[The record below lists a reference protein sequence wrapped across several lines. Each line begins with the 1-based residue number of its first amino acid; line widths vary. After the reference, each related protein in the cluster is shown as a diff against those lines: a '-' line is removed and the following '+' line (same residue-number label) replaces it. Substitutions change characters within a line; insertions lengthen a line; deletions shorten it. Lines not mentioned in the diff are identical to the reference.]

1 MGPVDKSSAEGRS
14 SYFVLGNDQA
24 DWKTRS
30 TAPIQK
36 IYSFRSNDITPT
48 FDLYEDQR
56 NTGFAG
62 RTKPEQGLLGVEG
75 SIEIPLTETHL
86 GAILKWIMGNAPV
99 ATQLADDYVI
109 GASGSAVSV
118 TVNTA
123 QTPATGKQ
131 PKDLVEEPVGIGK
144 IKVTLTSATGAGS
157 IEISGTD
164 QLNRDIDETISFAT
178 PGTHESTK
186 YFRTIDSIVLK
197 GVGGTPSWTV
207 EVVPDEY
214 KYVFSLSDNIPAY
227 KTMEMVYG
235 GDTPVTHVGLCPNNV
250 SISFGQFI
258 GLQLGMI
265 GRRYYEG
272 QNLLG
277 GSDKTDTSAWTNP
290 RELGASMTDIG
301 VLVDIDGT
309 YYFCSTISWDMNQNL
324 TQPATIYGARDAF
337 QRSLIRDPA
346 GRQLTCAFTLDY
358 DVEDEFTRK
367 SEGDDLNVKLIWA
380 TTPRGGKHT
389 SVEFA
394 MPRCTFA
401 ENALPP
407 ISDPGPI
414 YRPISLIPYA
424 TDAGNELTITVYTS
438 EATTLF
444 LGE

>member
-1 MGPVDKSSAEGRS
+1 M
-14 SYFVLGNDQA
+14 
-24 DWKTRS
+24 
-30 TAPIQK
+30 
-36 IYSFRSNDITPT
+36 
-48 FDLYEDQR
+48 
-56 NTGFAG
+56 
-62 RTKPEQGLLGVEG
+62 
-75 SIEIPLTETHL
+75 
-86 GAILKWIMGNAPV
+86 
-99 ATQLADDYVI
+99 
-109 GASGSAVSV
+109 
-118 TVNTA
+118 
-123 QTPATGKQ
+123 
-131 PKDLVEEPVGIGK
+131 
-144 IKVTLTSATGAGS
+144 TLTSATGAGS

-178 PGTHESTK
+178 PGTHASTK

-207 EVVPDEY
+207 EVVPDSY
-214 KYVFSLSDNIPAY
+214 KHVFSLSDNIPAY
-227 KTMEMVYG
+227 KSMEMVYG